1 MHAKMPAKMPAKM
14 RSPREREARETLE
27 GLRGFHQGDP
37 EGRWRAILS
46 GLTSSYRW
54 SRETMAAA
62 YGGCSDAAFHQW
74 RLAVRDHALQ
84 VRALAALW
92 PAALGGRLEVLERL
106 AELQGQDRDLHLRH
120 GERPEMLDPINQRH
134 EALHALARPLGRRLF
149 GAPPRSSG
157 AACRPAGGPG
167 ERGRSS
173 PPPSSRPARRGSLNV
188 GCGVGLNVG
197 GVGCLKRPSRQGPAV
212 GCKLD
217 TR

>member
-120 GERPEMLDPINQRH
+120 GERPEMLNLINQRH

-149 GAPPRSSG
+149 GAPPAEFRRCLQ
-157 AACRPAGGPG
+157 ACWQAWR
-167 ERGRSS
+167 ERRGDG
-173 PPPSSRPARRGSLNV
+173 PARRRATSPP
-188 GCGVGLNVG
+188 CRRRR
-197 GVGCLKRPSRQGPAV
+197 RPPEAASRQGPAV